1 MRLYI
6 ISNAVAYLKARLT
19 DDGCGI
25 HLILDGRRALDAA
38 VSRPKGWKVYVAG
51 AAIGKSAHA
60 HALSLKVFKGA
71 RNVEEALAAARDHS
85 HGGSAEL
92 C

>member
-6 ISNAVAYLKARLT
+6 ISNAVTYLKAKLT

-25 HLILDGRRALDAA
+25 HLILDGSRALDAA
-38 VSRPKGWKVYVAG
+38 VSRPKGWKVYIAG
-51 AAIGKSAHA
+51 AAIRKSAHA
-60 HALSLKVFKGA
+60 NALCLEVFEGP